1 MADIKYLDYGG
12 LEKLGALINKKFAAG
27 ISGTLSTSSA
37 TIFLN
42 NNTPSTTAS
51 GADSS
56 DMFESIDS
64 VVIPSA
70 SQSLAGLMSSA
81 DKKKLDGIEA
91 QANKY
96 VHPTSSGNKHIPSGG
111 SSGKFLGW
119 KEDGTA
125 QWVNNPNTD
134 TKLTTASITADTAA
148 DTPTGDTVDVVQN
161 SAVTLTGTNGK
172 SVSGA
177 FTAVSVPTKQYIDN
191 IKTAI
196 DTSIANLTLS
206 ALELKG
212 TIDNTSAAKYTPA
225 ATKGDVY
232 FVKGSKTING
242 QTVEPGDAFV
252 CIADSVAVATSSN
265 YTTIQASWHI
275 LNTNWTA
282 TNAAA
287 TLSWNNTVTLAT
299 VGGVN
304 ITAKLPS
311 NPNTDTWRPI
321 SVDGTSF
328 KGSAN
333 NTNTINF
340 KGSGSV
346 ALSTNGNDLTITG
359 TNTTYTFANG
369 TNCFYVTPSGGS
381 QQTVTV
387 TPSITNNV
395 TYTGTPTSGQVAIFD
410 GTSGQIK
417 SSGYTIEK
425 SVPADAK
432 FTDNNTWRSIKV
444 NGSEKITSGS
454 STALNFVNG
463 NLTTASW
470 NSTNKTV
477 QYNHNAP
484 ATSPAGTYGPS
495 AAATDGTAATT
506 FNVPQLTVDAYGHIT
521 SISNKTWTSN
531 TYTAITEDEIK
542 EIFGVA

>member
-1 MADIKYLDYGG
+1 MADIKYLDYSG

-42 NNTPSTTAS
+42 NNTPATTAS
-51 GADSS
+51 GAVSP

-70 SQSLAGLMSSA
+70 TQSLAGLMSST
-81 DKKKLDGIEA
+81 DKKKLDGIAEG
-91 QANKY
+91 ANKY
-96 VHPTSSGNKHIPSGG
+96 VHPTSAGNKHIPSGG
-111 SSGKFLGW
+111 SSGQFLGW
-119 KEDGTA
+119 DSAGTA
-125 QWVNNPNTD
+125 KWVSNPNTD

-148 DTPTGDTVDVVQN
+148 DTPTGDTIDVVQN

-177 FTAVSVPTKQYIDN
+177 FTAVSVPTKKYIDN
-191 IKTAI
+191 IKSAI

-252 CIADSVAVATSSN
+252 CIADSVAAATSSN

-275 LNTNWTA
+275 LNTNWST
-282 TNAAA
+282 TNASA
-287 TLSWNNTVTLAT
+287 TLKWNEAVTIAT

-304 ITAKLPS
+304 ITAKLPT
-311 NPNTDTWRPI
+311 NPNSNTWRPV
-321 SVDGTSF
+321 SVNGTSF
-328 KGSAN
+328 KGSGID
-333 NTNTINF
+333 TNTINF

-346 ALSTNGNDLTITG
+346 SLSTSGNDLIITG
-359 TNTTYTFANG
+359 TNTTYSFAGG
-369 TNCFYVTPSGGS
+369 TNCFTVTPSGGTA
-381 QQTVTV
+381 QTVSV

-395 TYTGTPTSGQVAIFD
+395 TYSSTTSGNVAIFD
-410 GTSGQIK
+410 STAGVIKASGF
-417 SSGYTIEK
+417 TIAS
-425 SVPADAK
+425 SVPANAK
-432 FTDNNTWRSIKV
+432 FTDNNTWRQIKV
-444 NGSEKITSGS
+444 NGTERIKTSA

-463 NLTTASW
+463 NLTTATW
-470 NSTNKTV
+470 NATNKTV
-477 QYNHNAP
+477 QYDHNAP
-484 ATSPAGTYGPS
+484 TTSPAGTYGPT
-495 AAATDGTAATT
+495 ANATDNTTATS
-506 FNVPQLTVDAYGHIT
+506 FSVPQITVDAYGHVT
-521 SISNKTWTSN
+521 SVTARTWTSN

-542 EIFGVA
+542 EIFGVS

>member
-1 MADIKYLDYGG
+1 MADIKYLDYSG

-42 NNTPSTTAS
+42 NNTPATTAS
-51 GADSS
+51 GAVSP

-64 VVIPSA
+64 VVIPA
-70 SQSLAGLMSSA
+70 ATTSLAGLMSKD
-81 DKKKLDGIEA
+81 DKTKLDGIEA

-96 VHPTSSGNKHIPSGG
+96 VHPTSAGNKHIPSGG
-111 SSGKFLGW
+111 SSGQFLGW
-119 KEDGTA
+119 DSAGTA
-125 QWVNNPNTD
+125 KWVSNPNTD
-134 TKLTTASITADTAA
+134 TKLTTASITADTAV
-148 DTPTGDTVDVVQN
+148 DTPTGDTIDVVQN

-177 FTAVSVPTKQYIDN
+177 FTAVSVPTKKYIDN
-191 IKTAI
+191 IKSAI

-252 CIADSVAVATSSN
+252 CIADSVAAATSSN

-275 LNTNWTA
+275 LNTNWST
-282 TNAAA
+282 TNASA
-287 TLSWNNTVTLAT
+287 TLKWNEAVTIAT

-304 ITAKLPS
+304 ITAKLPT
-311 NPNTDTWRPI
+311 NPNSNTWRPV

-328 KGSAN
+328 KGSGAN
-333 NTNTINF
+333 TDAINF

-346 ALSTNGNDLTITG
+346 SLSTNGNDLTITG

-417 SSGYTIEK
+417 SSGYTIAT
-425 SVPADAK
+425 SVPSGAL
-432 FTDNNTWRSIKV
+432 FTDTNTWRQIKV
-444 NGSEKITSGS
+444 NGSSKIGSTS
-454 STALNFVNG
+454 STALNIADG
-463 NLTTASW
+463 ALTTATW
-470 NSTNKTV
+470 ANSSIKI
-477 QYNHNAP
+477 NHVAP
-484 ATSPAGTYGPS
+484 STSPAGTYGPT
-495 AAATDGTAATT
+495 ANATDNTTATT
-506 FNVPQLTVDAYGHIT
+506 FSVPQITVDAYGHVT
-521 SISNKTWTSN
+521 SVTARTWTSN

-542 EIFGVA
+542 EIFGVS

>member
-56 DMFESIDS
+56 DMFEAIDS

-70 SQSLAGLMSSA
+70 SQNLAGLMSSA
-81 DKKKLDGIEA
+81 DKKKLDGIAEG
-91 QANKY
+91 ANKY
-96 VHPTSSGNKHIPSGG
+96 VHPTSAGNKHIPSGG
-111 SSGKFLGW
+111 SSGQFLGW
-119 KEDGTA
+119 SAAGTA
-125 QWVNNPNTD
+125 TWVNNPNTD
-134 TKLTTASITADTAA
+134 TKLTTATINIDSAA
-148 DTPTGDTVDVVQN
+148 DTPTGDTVNVVQN
-161 SAVTLTGTNGK
+161 SAVTLTGTDGK
-172 SVSGA
+172 SVSGT
-177 FTAVSVPTKQYIDN
+177 FTAVSVPTKKYIDN
-191 IKTAI
+191 IKSAI

-252 CIADSVAVATSSN
+252 CIADSVAAATSSN

-275 LNTNWTA
+275 LNTNWST
-282 TNAAA
+282 TNASA
-287 TLSWNNTVTLAT
+287 TLKWNEAVTIAT

-304 ITAKLPS
+304 ITAKLPT
-311 NPNTDTWRPI
+311 NPDNNTWRNI
-321 SVDGTSF
+321 NVDGTAF
-328 KGSAN
+328 KGTG
-333 NTNTINF
+333 TNTGVINF
-340 KGSGSV
+340 KGSGAVS
-346 ALSTNGNDLTITG
+346 LSTNGNDLTITG
-359 TNTTYTFANG
+359 TNTTYSFAGG
-369 TNCFYVTPSGGS
+369 TNCFTVTPSGGTA
-381 QQTVTV
+381 QTVSV

-395 TYTGTPTSGQVAIFD
+395 TYSSTTSGNVAVFD
-410 GTSGQIK
+410 STAGVIKASGF
-417 SSGYTIEK
+417 TIAS

-484 ATSPAGTYGPS
+484 TTSPAGTYGPS

-506 FNVPQLTVDAYGHIT
+506 FNVPQLTVDAYGHVT
-521 SISNKTWTSN
+521 AISNKTWTSN

-542 EIFGVA
+542 EIFGVS

>member
-27 ISGTLSTSSA
+27 ISGTLSTSAA

-51 GADSS
+51 GGASS
-56 DMFESIDS
+56 DMFEAIDS
-64 VVIPSA
+64 VVIPA
-70 SQSLAGLMSSA
+70 ATTSLAGLMSKD
-81 DKKKLDGIEA
+81 DKTKLDGIEA

-252 CIADSVAVATSSN
+252 CIADSVAAATSSN

-275 LNTNWTA
+275 LNTNWSA
-282 TNAAA
+282 TNASA
-287 TLSWNNTVTLAT
+287 TLEWNKAVTIAT

-304 ITAKLPS
+304 ITAKLPT
-311 NPNTDTWRPI
+311 NPNSNTWRPV
-321 SVDGTSF
+321 SVNGTSF
-328 KGSAN
+328 KGSGID
-333 NTNTINF
+333 TNTINF
-340 KGSGSV
+340 KGSGAVS
-346 ALSTNGNDLTITG
+346 LSTNGNDLTISG
-359 TNTTYTFANG
+359 TNTTYSFAGG
-369 TNCFYVTPSGGS
+369 TNCFTVTPSGGTA
-381 QQTVTV
+381 QTVSV

-395 TYTGTPTSGQVAIFD
+395 TYSSTTSGNVAVFD
-410 GTSGQIK
+410 STAGVIKASGF
-417 SSGYTIEK
+417 TIAS

-484 ATSPAGTYGPS
+484 TTSPAGTYGPT
-495 AAATDGTAATT
+495 ANATDNTTATT
-506 FNVPQLTVDAYGHIT
+506 FSVPQITVDAYGHVT
-521 SISNKTWTSN
+521 SVTARTWTSN
-531 TYTAITEDEIK
+531 TYTAITEAEIK
-542 EIFGVA
+542 EIFGVS

>member
-1 MADIKYLDYGG
+1 MADIKYLDYSG

-51 GADSS
+51 GGTSP

-70 SQSLAGLMSSA
+70 TQSLAGLMSST
-81 DKKKLDGIEA
+81 DKTKLDGIEA
-91 QANKY
+91 GANKY
-96 VHPTSSGNKHIPSGG
+96 VHPTSAGNKHIPSGG
-111 SSGKFLGW
+111 SSGQFLGW
-119 KEDGTA
+119 SSDGTA
-125 QWVNNPNTD
+125 KWVSNPNTD
-134 TKLTTASITADTAA
+134 TKLTTATINVDSSVE
-148 DTPTGDTVDVVQN
+148 TPTGDTVNVVQN
-161 SAVTLTGTNGK
+161 SAVTLSGSNGK

-177 FTAVSVPTKQYIDN
+177 FTAVSVPTKKYIDN
-191 IKTAI
+191 IKSAI

-252 CIADSVAVATSSN
+252 CIADSVAEATSSN

-275 LNTNWTA
+275 LNTNWST
-282 TNAAA
+282 TNTGK
-287 TLSWNNTVTLAT
+287 TLKWNEAVTIAT

-304 ITAKLPS
+304 ITAKLPT
-311 NPNTDTWRPI
+311 NPNSNTWRPV
-321 SVDGTSF
+321 SVNGTSF
-328 KGSAN
+328 KGSGID
-333 NTNTINF
+333 TNAINF

-346 ALSTNGNDLTITG
+346 SLSTNGNDLTITG
-359 TNTTYTFANG
+359 TNTTYSFAGG
-369 TNCFYVTPSGGS
+369 TNCFTVTPSGGTA
-381 QQTVTV
+381 QTVSV

-395 TYTGTPTSGQVAIFD
+395 TYTGTPTASTVAIFD
-410 GTSGQIK
+410 STAGVIK
-417 SSGYTIEK
+417 SSGFTIAS
-425 SVPADAK
+425 SVPANAK

-444 NGSEKITSGS
+444 NGSEKIKSSS
-454 STALNFVNG
+454 STALDIING
-463 NLTTASW
+463 ALTTATWS
-470 NSTNKTV
+470 NSKLKID
-477 QYNHNAP
+477 HNAP
-484 ATSPAGTYGPS
+484 ATSPAGTYGPT
-495 AAATDGTAATT
+495 ANATDNTTATT
-506 FNVPQLTVDAYGHIT
+506 FSVPQITVDAYGHVT
-521 SISNKTWTSN
+521 SVTARTWTSN

-542 EIFGVA
+542 EIFGVS